1 MTKSYYNVDTNET
14 WTEEEIR
21 EEFNALKRNGEL
33 EDFYEDDFEYY
44 LKNCLV
50 ENNGSLQEIAP
61 DYEIE
66 NRRRWTATKIAAQS
80 EMKYEDI
87 LNVLQKYNV
96 HGNWTMYEINN
107 RPTDIDE
114 LQEMVEQELGLR

>member
-1 MTKSYYNVDTNET
+1 M
-14 WTEEEIR
+14 
-21 EEFNALKRNGEL
+21 KRYPF
-33 EDFYEDDFEYY
+33 D
-44 LKNCLV
+44 K
-50 ENNGSLQEIAP
+50 NGSLEEIAP
-61 DYEIE
+61 NYEIE
-66 NRRRWTATKIAAQS
+66 NRRKWTATKIAAQS

-114 LQEMVEQELGLR
+114 LQEMVEQELGLM